1 MRVFSHLCSVVVLV
15 AVGVWPAS
23 AQSTYVSAA
32 IAGDVLRSTH
42 SETVLGP
49 DISQGG
55 EAVSFALRVGTPLGS
70 RWGVEL
76 EFARGGEIE
85 TDFSGAIPLGSRV
98 DAITW
103 SSSVP
108 GSPMTQLLPRPVP
121 FRLRSSQRHNT
132 LSTTVWMNQELSQ
145 RISLVYLAG
154 MGFYRSTVENEARFD
169 ILLPELAIPGLLPT
183 LSKTVSYGVR
193 PLAGF
198 EVRIDLTD
206 HVELVP
212 GVRLHGLDNAW
223 LVRPAVGLAWNF

>member
-15 AVGVWPAS
+15 ALGVWPVS

-32 IAGDVLRSTH
+32 IVGDVLRGTH
-42 SETVLGP
+42 AETALGP

-55 EAVSFALRVGTPLGS
+55 EAVGFALRVGTPLGS

-76 EFARGGEIE
+76 EFTRGGEIDF
-85 TDFSGAIPLGSRV
+85 DFSGAIPLASRV

-103 SSSVP
+103 SSLVP
-108 GSPMTQLLPRPVP
+108 GSPMPQLLSRPVSLS
-121 FRLRSSQRHNT
+121 LRSARRHNT

-145 RISLVYLAG
+145 RVSLVYLAG
-154 MGFYRSTVENEARFD
+154 MGFYRNTFESEARFG
-169 ILLPELAIPGLLPT
+169 ILPPELSIPGLFPT

-193 PLAGF
+193 PLVGF

-223 LVRPAVGLAWNF
+223 LVRPAVGLAWKF

>member
-1 MRVFSHLCSVVVLV
+1 MRVCFPLCLVVALV
-15 AVGVWPAS
+15 ALGVWPAS

-42 SETVLGP
+42 SETVLGS
-49 DISQGG
+49 DISRGG
-55 EAVSFALRVGTPLGS
+55 EAFGFALRVGTPLGS

-85 TDFSGAIPLGSRV
+85 TDFTASIPLASRV

-103 SSSVP
+103 SSLVP
-108 GSPMTQLLPRPVP
+108 GSPMTQLLSRPVSYS
-121 FRLRSSQRHNT
+121 LRSAQRHNT

-145 RISLVYLAG
+145 RVSLVYLAG
-154 MGFYRSTVENEARFD
+154 MGFYRSTSESEARFG
-169 ILLPELAIPGLLPT
+169 ILPPELSIPGLLPT
-183 LSKTVSYGVR
+183 LLKTVSYGVR
-193 PLAGF
+193 PLVGF
-198 EVRIDLTD
+198 EARIDLTE

>member
-1 MRVFSHLCSVVVLV
+1 MRVCSHLGSVIVL
-15 AVGVWPAS
+15 AALGAWPAS

-32 IAGDVLRSTH
+32 IAGDVLRGTH

-55 EAVSFALRVGTPLGS
+55 EAIGFALRVGTPLGT

-85 TDFSGAIPLGSRV
+85 TDFSGGIPLASRA

-103 SSSVP
+103 SSLLP
-108 GSPMTQLLPRPVP
+108 GSPVTQLLPRPVSYS
-121 FRLRSSQRHNT
+121 FRSAQRHNT

-145 RISLVYLAG
+145 RVSLVYLAG
-154 MGFYRSTVENEARFD
+154 MGFYRSTLESDARFD
-169 ILLPELAIPGLLPT
+169 FLPLELAIPGLLPT
-183 LSKTVSYGVR
+183 RSKTVSYGVR
-193 PLAGF
+193 PLVGF
-198 EVRIDLTD
+198 EVRIDLTE

-223 LVRPAVGLAWNF
+223 LIRPAVALAWKF